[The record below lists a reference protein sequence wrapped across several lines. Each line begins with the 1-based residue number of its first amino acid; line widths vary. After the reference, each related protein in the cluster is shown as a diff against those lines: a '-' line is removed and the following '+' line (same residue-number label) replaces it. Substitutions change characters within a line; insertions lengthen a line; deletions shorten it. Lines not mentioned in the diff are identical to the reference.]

1 MTDVLQNLA
10 GLDSVGTV
18 AICVFGVLSFV
29 LGWVVP
35 RRILNDVI
43 AQRDRALDLLEG
55 KTERDEAIMNLLLA
69 IKHGTPVSGQDPS

>member
-10 GLDSVGTV
+10 ELDSVGTV
-18 AICVFGVLSFV
+18 AICVFGVLAFV

-69 IKHGTPVSGQDPS
+69 IKHGTPASSQDPS